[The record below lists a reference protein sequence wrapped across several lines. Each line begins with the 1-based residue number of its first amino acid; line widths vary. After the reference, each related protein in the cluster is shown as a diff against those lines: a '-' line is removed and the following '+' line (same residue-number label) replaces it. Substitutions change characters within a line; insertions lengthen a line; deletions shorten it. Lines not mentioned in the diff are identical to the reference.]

1 MKKEDK
7 RSPEMQQHIQK
18 QRDRANELAGIA
30 VRTMENALAGERK
43 LQAEM
48 PVKAV
53 GKKAFITRMTK
64 HLAKKGL
71 VLKEAPRDGYCCE
84 YHPFFICNERGAV
97 VQKCL
102 EFSTLVLWGT
112 DAGLLKFGES
122 VAPENL

>member
-7 RSPEMQQHIQK
+7 HSPEMQQFIQT
-18 QRDRANELAGIA
+18 QRDNAVKLANASQRSA
-30 VRTMENALAGERK
+30 QMALAGERK
-43 LQAEM
+43 LQAVL

-71 VLKEAPRDGYCCE
+71 VLKEAPREGYCCE
-84 YHPFFICNERGAV
+84 YHPFFICNEHGAV

-102 EFSTLVLWGT
+102 EFSTLVLWGA